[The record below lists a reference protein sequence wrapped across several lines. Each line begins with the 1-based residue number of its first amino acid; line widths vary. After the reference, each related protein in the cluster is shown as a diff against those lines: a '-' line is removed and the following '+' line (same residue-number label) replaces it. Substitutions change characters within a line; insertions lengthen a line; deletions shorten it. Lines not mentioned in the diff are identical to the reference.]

1 MGTTGLQLSADVS
14 QKMSFAPQFE
24 ITNSITA
31 ALTRI
36 ERARGFLDAAK
47 LSEDWIAGMQKRALV
62 LEAHYTTHIEGT
74 QLTLEQSERI
84 LAGQK
89 VRGARPDDAQEL
101 LNYKKAF
108 ELVSGYLESGEPI
121 TEALIRQI
129 HKRLVQGVRRNKAS
143 PGEYRKIQNYIVN
156 LRTGE
161 KTYTPVGVCV
171 RSGSMAPWMELKC
184 ASRSDFATGSGPKSS
199 SVGGRPRDSGSK
211 SRGR

>member
-1 MGTTGLQLSADVS
+1 MSWGLMGTTGLQLSADVS

-31 ALTRI
+31 ELTRI

-129 HKRLVQGVRRNKAS
+129 HKRLVQSVRGNKAS

-156 LRTGE
+156 LRAG
-161 KTYTPVGVCV
+161 
-171 RSGSMAPWMELKC
+171 
-184 ASRSDFATGSGPKSS
+184 
-199 SVGGRPRDSGSK
+199 
-211 SRGR
+211 

>member
-1 MGTTGLQLSADVS
+1 MVNHAAIKENFPSRESRLTRLLVPVVFLRRRMGTTGLQLSADVP

-31 ALTRI
+31 ELTRI

-84 LAGQK
+84 LAGKK

-101 LNYKKAF
+101 LNYKKAS
-108 ELVSGYLESGEPI
+108 LLTPPN
-121 TEALIRQI
+121 T
-129 HKRLVQGVRRNKAS
+129 
-143 PGEYRKIQNYIVN
+143 
-156 LRTGE
+156 TGRCCD
-161 KTYTPVGVCV
+161 K
-171 RSGSMAPWMELKC
+171 L
-184 ASRSDFATGSGPKSS
+184 
-199 SVGGRPRDSGSK
+199 
-211 SRGR
+211 

>member
-1 MGTTGLQLSADVS
+1 MGTTGLQLSTDVS

-31 ALTRI
+31 ELTRI

-89 VRGARPDDAQEL
+89 VREIGR
-101 LNYKKAF
+101 
-108 ELVSGYLESGEPI
+108 
-121 TEALIRQI
+121 
-129 HKRLVQGVRRNKAS
+129 AS
-143 PGEYRKIQNYIVN
+143 CRERV
-156 LRTGE
+156 
-161 KTYTPVGVCV
+161 
-171 RSGSMAPWMELKC
+171 
-184 ASRSDFATGSGPKSS
+184 
-199 SVGGRPRDSGSK
+199 
-211 SRGR
+211 